1 MNIKVIAVGK
11 MKEKYWKNAIEEYAK
26 RLGAYC
32 TFSIVE
38 LPDEKTPD
46 KASAKEDEIILNKE
60 GERILAKLGKDEY
73 VIALAI
79 EGKLIT
85 SENLASTLEECG
97 LRGHS
102 KITFIIGGS
111 LGLSPAVKKRADE
124 LISFGR
130 ITLPHQLARVVLSE
144 QIYRSYRIMNHQ
156 AYHK

>member
-1 MNIKVIAVGK
+1 